1 MTQLP
6 ILKSETFTPDGD
18 LASWML
24 DAERGKKALAKAR
37 ARRHL
42 MDFIKYTFPE
52 YDVNW
57 HHEIIC
63 KYLERWAFGTG
74 RWAIKRLMIFAPPGS
89 GKALEIN
96 TPIPVPSGW
105 KSINEL
111 NIGDEVFDENGQIC
125 HVIAK
130 SPIWKNRDIY
140 KVTIDRNHDEILA
153 DGNHIWKV
161 HLWNNKDSSL
171 HLTKDLSG
179 RKSHRKAVVKVT
191 KPLELPS
198 QNLPIDPYV
207 LGVWLGDGCSYHA
220 TITQGEEDLDFVRKE
235 FIRLGYRTTD
245 RNDKRTF
252 GILGIQGILKKLGMM
267 GYHKKYVPIEYLRA
281 SKEQRLALLQGLIDT
296 DGYVAPSGAVEFYST
311 NIRLA
316 NAVYEIAASF
326 GCKPSFIIKDA
337 KLNGR
342 FISKTYLIRFFLKN
356 AARLPRKSINCKN
369 AEKYINHTIRVE
381 PAGKG
386 NTVCIQVDS
395 PSGMFLCGKS
405 MIPTHNSELVSRRL
419 PAWIFGRNPDVGIMT
434 TSYSASLAQDMNV
447 DVQRIINSDLY
458 SEIFP
463 ETFLSGKGKGSKSKD
478 SWAQNKNVFEI
489 VSHKGYYKCAGVGG
503 SITGKRFFYGIID
516 DPLRGRKDAESE
528 TIRNGIYNWYIND
541 FFTRKLNTDARILIT
556 LTRWHE
562 YDLAG
567 RLLAMAKADPR
578 AEQWTVVKFPLIA
591 EDPIEPYDIRKIG
604 DPLWINRYGTSEEI
618 ESIKISAGTYVWSSL
633 YQQRPTPPGG
643 SVFNRGWWGDVTG
656 SEGRNQFY
664 NQDPQ
669 EIGKL
674 CQHLILSADCTLKDT
689 DGTDFVVVQI
699 WGKESGNFYLL
710 DQSRK
715 RQDIIGTMQT
725 IQALSAK
732 WPRVTAKLI
741 EDTANG
747 PAVIKLLKKEIPG
760 LIPIPTRGESKTSR
774 AIAVTPLIE
783 SGNVWLPHPKW
794 APWLHDFLEELASF
808 PNGTHD
814 DQVDCLS
821 QSLNYLN
828 TRTNFMLPKLPNRPI
843 RMPGGWTG

>member
-6 ILKSETFTPDGD
+6 TLKSETFTPDGG

-96 TPIPVPSGW
+96 TPIPVPTGW
-105 KSINEL
+105 KTINEL

-125 HVIAK
+125 HIIAK
-130 SPIWKNRDIY
+130 SPVWKNRDIY
-140 KVTIDRNHDEILA
+140 KVTVDRNHDEILA

-161 HLWNNKDSSL
+161 HLWHNKDSSL

-179 RKSHRKAVVKVT
+179 RKSHIFSHHS
-191 KPLELPS
+191 E
-198 QNLPIDPYV
+198 
-207 LGVWLGDGCSYHA
+207 
-220 TITQGEEDLDFVRKE
+220 
-235 FIRLGYRTTD
+235 
-245 RNDKRTF
+245 
-252 GILGIQGILKKLGMM
+252 
-267 GYHKKYVPIEYLRA
+267 
-281 SKEQRLALLQGLIDT
+281 
-296 DGYVAPSGAVEFYST
+296 
-311 NIRLA
+311 
-316 NAVYEIAASF
+316 
-326 GCKPSFIIKDA
+326 
-337 KLNGR
+337 
-342 FISKTYLIRFFLKN
+342 
-356 AARLPRKSINCKN
+356 
-369 AEKYINHTIRVE
+369 INHTIRVE

-419 PAWIFGRNPDVGIMT
+419 PAWILGRNPDVGIMA
-434 TSYSASLAQDMNV
+434 TSYAASLAQDMNI
-447 DVQRIINSDLY
+447 DVQRIIDSELY
-458 SEIFP
+458 SEVFP
-463 ETFLSGKGKGSKSKD
+463 GTFLYGRNSRNSKPGENWSR
-478 SWAQNKNVFEI
+478 NRNNFEP
-489 VSHKGYYKCAGVGG
+489 VGHKGYYKCAGVGG

-604 DPLWINRYGTSEEI
+604 DPLWVNRYGTSEEI

-643 SVFNRGWWGDVTG
+643 SIFNRGWWGDVTG

-669 EIGKL
+669 KIGKL

-699 WGKESGNFYLL
+699 WGKESGKFYLL

-725 IQALSAK
+725 IQTLSAK

-828 TRTNFMLPKLPNRPI
+828 TRTNFVLPKLPSRPI
-843 RMPGGWTG
+843 RMSGGWTG

>member
-6 ILKSETFTPDGD
+6 TLKSETFTPDGG

-89 GKALEIN
+89 GK
-96 TPIPVPSGW
+96 
-105 KSINEL
+105 
-111 NIGDEVFDENGQIC
+111 
-125 HVIAK
+125 
-130 SPIWKNRDIY
+130 
-140 KVTIDRNHDEILA
+140 
-153 DGNHIWKV
+153 
-161 HLWNNKDSSL
+161 
-171 HLTKDLSG
+171 
-179 RKSHRKAVVKVT
+179 
-191 KPLELPS
+191 
-198 QNLPIDPYV
+198 
-207 LGVWLGDGCSYHA
+207 
-220 TITQGEEDLDFVRKE
+220 
-235 FIRLGYRTTD
+235 
-245 RNDKRTF
+245 
-252 GILGIQGILKKLGMM
+252 
-267 GYHKKYVPIEYLRA
+267 
-281 SKEQRLALLQGLIDT
+281 
-296 DGYVAPSGAVEFYST
+296 
-311 NIRLA
+311 
-316 NAVYEIAASF
+316 
-326 GCKPSFIIKDA
+326 
-337 KLNGR
+337 
-342 FISKTYLIRFFLKN
+342 
-356 AARLPRKSINCKN
+356 
-369 AEKYINHTIRVE
+369 
-381 PAGKG
+381 
-386 NTVCIQVDS
+386 
-395 PSGMFLCGKS
+395 
-405 MIPTHNSELVSRRL
+405 SELVSRRL

-489 VSHKGYYKCAGVGG
+489 VGHKGYYKCAGVGG

-643 SVFNRGWWGDVTG
+643 SIFNRGWWGDVTG

-725 IQALSAK
+725 IQTLSAK

-828 TRTNFMLPKLPNRPI
+828 TRTNFMLPKLPSRPI
-843 RMPGGWTG
+843 RMSGGWTG